1 MCEEEQGRGYAC
13 ACLAGM
19 VEGWR
24 ETAFSSPMLGREGR
38 DTANPETPRR
48 SDVIMFFTVELTGQI
63 PKESQELKLVLGKQV
78 RGSFPNKPT
87 ELRPTCMSNF

>member
-1 MCEEEQGRGYAC
+1 MDMLVRVWQGWWR
-13 ACLAGM
+13 AGERRRSRLPCWEGK
-19 VEGWR
+19 VEI
-24 ETAFSSPMLGREGR
+24 PP
-38 DTANPETPRR
+38 NPETPRR